1 MSYGTSS
8 ADDILDSASYAGPDQ
23 QTPFDGSGPRVMLA
37 DPPTLPSAGS
47 TPRHSG
53 QGFDTCTA
61 PSSET
66 MRAWLASP
74 FRTVGIYIGGVNR
87 ACADGNLSASWVQT
101 NARLGWRMLPIY
113 VGRQAPC
120 ALAGDLGPILP
131 TNIAQQGAD
140 AASDAVARARGFG
153 LQPGTTIYFDMEAY
167 DDTDAGCRSV
177 VLTFLSAWT
186 KGVHDLGYLSGVYS
200 SAASG
205 IRDLAGAYKSADIA
219 RPDAIWIAR
228 WNGISSVFN
237 EPTVP
242 NTYWG
247 THQRLKQYRGPHT
260 ETWGGRTLEIDSD
273 VVDGPLAAAV
283 YTFPVVSSVPLTAR
297 LGPST
302 VDSGGKDVGARCVP
316 ADRLSDLDRAEGR
329 YQPCVGQAG
338 RRYVRQRPARGHAQ
352 QDHRLPPDPE
362 VPSGARGLGHR
373 AQRAEGEQPVAAG
386 DRHDPRRW
394 PGVHLLPARGNAV
407 WRRAR
412 VWNKLDTG
420 GWVPDWYTVTPGRP
434 GFTATIPRC
443 P

>member
-1 MSYGTSS
+1 
-8 ADDILDSASYAGPDQ
+8 
-23 QTPFDGSGPRVMLA
+23 
-37 DPPTLPSAGS
+37 
-47 TPRHSG
+47 
-53 QGFDTCTA
+53 
-61 PSSET
+61 
-66 MRAWLASP
+66 
-74 FRTVGIYIGGVNR
+74 
-87 ACADGNLSASWVQT
+87 
-101 NARLGWRMLPIY
+101 MLPIY

-120 ALAGDLGPILP
+120 AMAGDLGQILP

-167 DDTDAGCRSV
+167 DDTDAACRSV

-242 NTYWG
+242 NTYWD

-302 VDSGGKDVGARCVP
+302 STPAVRTWAPGASLPIVCQIWTGPKVGTSHVWDKLVDGTYV
-316 ADRLSDLDRAEGR
+316 SDLHVGTPNKTTVSHPIPKCRQAHAVWATALSVRKGNSQSQPAIATIRVGGLAYISCQRAGTRYGAEQCLEQARHRRLGTRLVHRDARAAGLHRHDPAVPLTGVGR
-329 YQPCVGQAG
+329 APDGVRWAG
-338 RRYVRQRPARGHAQ
+338 RR
-352 QDHRLPPDPE
+352 
-362 VPSGARGLGHR
+362 
-373 AQRAEGEQPVAAG
+373 
-386 DRHDPRRW
+386 
-394 PGVHLLPARGNAV
+394 
-407 WRRAR
+407 RAR
-412 VWNKLDTG
+412 
-420 GWVPDWYTVTPGRP
+420 R
-434 GFTATIPRC
+434 RRR
-443 P
+443 